1 MGELINCKAIAQK
14 IKDEVKAEVGT
25 LNGVPHLAVIIVE
38 GDKASE
44 VYVRNKHK
52 VCEEVGIKSSIIK
65 MPGNITQDDLEWTI
79 KKLNADKDVHGIL
92 LQLPLPKHLDEAKA
106 IDLIKHYKDVDGL
119 TTHNMGLLLQGRID
133 EAVVPC
139 TPSGVMRIFKELD
152 YDLTGKDVT
161 IIGRSNLFGKPMAQL
176 ILQANGTPT
185 ICHSKTFDL
194 NYYTFNADVTI
205 VAIGNPKFI
214 TGSNIS
220 WNDIV
225 IDVGINR
232 TEDGL
237 CGDIDTDDVLERCN
251 YITPVPGGVGVLTTA
266 TLMKNVLKCYHMQEG
281 K

>member
-152 YDLTGKDVT
+152 YDLTGKDVVV
-161 IIGRSNLFGKPMAQL
+161 IGRSNLFGKPMAQL
-176 ILQANGTPT
+176 LTNANATVT
-185 ICHSKTFDL
+185 LCHSKTYDL
-194 NYYTFNADVTI
+194 KNCTGFADVTI
-205 VAIGNPKFI
+205 CAIGRPKYLDQSYFSF
-214 TGSNIS
+214 G
-220 WNDIV
+220 DIA

-237 CGDIDTDDVLERCN
+237 CGDIDTDSVISRFDYV
-251 YITPVPGGVGVLTTA
+251 TPVPGGVGVLTTA